1 LIYSSNFKYYIHD
14 GAVAC
19 RLQLLGQVSESE
31 VAELTSCWQTAQT
44 TLGSRQLVLDLREVN
59 SIDDAGK
66 KWLAGMI
73 QDGAAC
79 LPESFL
85 VDAIAGSLDSRLQK
99 TACAKPG
106 WFLRAMSLFRGG
118 ALTLTK
124 PAEPRPEGAV
134 DSIQAQ

>member
-14 GAVAC
+14 GTAAC
-19 RLQLLGQVSESE
+19 RLQLLGQVGESE

-44 TLGSRQLVLDLREVN
+44 TFGGRQLVLDLREVN

-79 LPESFL
+79 LPDSFL
-85 VDAIAGSLDSRLQK
+85 MDAIAGKLNSRLQR

-106 WFLRAMSLFRGG
+106 WFLRAISLFRGTRV
-118 ALTLTK
+118 AT
-124 PAEPRPEGAV
+124 ADDFSA
-134 DSIQAQ
+134 D